1 MSDDDLDN
9 GVFVT
14 DCERGFDGV
23 EDPTLRRPL
32 LVVNRFML
40 KVLVDPY
47 FTTVSKTNTL

>member
-14 DCERGFDGV
+14 DWERGFDGV

-40 KVLVDPY
+40 KVLVLFY
-47 FTTVSKTNTL
+47 LKTTSVHQV